1 MKLFS
6 NLISRIRSAMHRE
19 RDADLAEE
27 LRFHVD
33 MEAAALERTG
43 LSPATAREEAR
54 RRFGGVDRYNE
65 ELRDVRGGRW
75 TQSLSLDIRFA
86 LRLLR
91 RFPLFAAIVT
101 LTIALG
107 IGANTAIFSVVNAV
121 VLRPLPFA
129 DGNRLVSLWATNP
142 DKSVLRFGVSLPDFR
157 DWAARTRSFSDM
169 TLYNSGITTLAGPAG
184 PESVAGMFVTRNFFD
199 VLGIRP
205 MLGRSFGSD
214 DERGEASTTVI
225 LSYGYWQRRFGGERS
240 IIGKTV
246 SVNGRVRTVIGV
258 LPREAQLLGSGFLGV
273 PLDIVT
279 VVEPS
284 IYPRVERH
292 AQHLFGAIARL
303 KPGVTLEAARADLY
317 KTETAIAHENADITG
332 WTSSVFYLTDDLS
345 LNTRQPL
352 LILLAAS
359 GLLMVIACIN
369 VANLLLVR
377 GAARAR
383 EIAVRQA
390 LGASRARLV
399 SQFVVE
405 SVVLALAG
413 GALGVA
419 VAAGALRGI
428 RGRIPY
434 GVIARADDIS
444 LDPQVLLFALALS
457 VTTALAFGLLPAW
470 RASAFG
476 LSTTLRDGGRGSA
489 GATRSSRA
497 RRVMVIAEV
506 SLALVL
512 VVCAGLVWQSVRRML
527 QVDPGFRPEHTVT
540 AQITLG
546 KDYPDSGAVP
556 FYRTLLASLEARP
569 GIEAAGAS
577 DVPPLSG
584 GGIFTSIRLIGQ
596 PPRPAGQPLM
606 STIRAVT
613 PGYFRAMGIRMLR
626 GHEIEWNEPAP
637 SMVVSEG
644 AAKAF
649 WPNQSIIDKQIAF
662 NVEPN
667 GLPVVG
673 EVNDT
678 RQTSL
683 AAAPAPIVYVS
694 MRRTMRL
701 FRTMTLV
708 VRGRGDVAAIVTT
721 IRDVVHEIDPGLPL
735 YSVQTMQDIVDQST
749 AQPRLNKTLLGMF
762 AGAALLLAG
771 LGIYGV
777 VSYSVAQRRQEIGV
791 RVALGA
797 RPGDVMRLVL
807 GEGARLA
814 GIGVA
819 IGVLAAVFA
828 TRLIQS
834 WLFEIGRV
842 DPLTFTCVAA
852 GLVVVSLA
860 ASYIPARRATKVD
873 PLLAMRTD

>member
-1 MKLFS
+1 MMLLT
-6 NLISRIRSAMHRE
+6 NLITWLRGTARRQP
-19 RDADLAEE
+19 DADLAEE

-33 MEAAALERTG
+33 MEAASLERTG
-43 LSPATAREEAR
+43 LSPDSARVEAR

-75 TQSLSLDIRFA
+75 IQSLALDARFA
-86 LRLLR
+86 ARLVR
-91 RFPLFAAIVT
+91 RFPLFAAVVT
-101 LTIALG
+101 FTIALG

-121 VLRPLPFA
+121 LLRPLPFA
-129 DGNRLVSLWATNP
+129 DGDRLVSLWATNP
-142 DKSVLRFGVSLPDFR
+142 DKSVPRFGVSLPDFR
-157 DWAARTRSFSDM
+157 DWSARTRSFSDM
-169 TLYNSGITTLAGPAG
+169 TLYAVGITTLAGPAG

-205 MLGRSFGSD
+205 LLGRSFGVD
-214 DERGEASTTVI
+214 DERGESSTTVI
-225 LSYGYWQRRFGGERS
+225 LSYGYWQRRFGGEKS
-240 IIGKTV
+240 IIGQTV

-258 LPREAQLLGSGFLGV
+258 LPRDAQLLGSGFIGA

-284 IYPRVERH
+284 TYPRVELH
-292 AQHLFGAIARL
+292 AQHLFGAVARL
-303 KPGVTLEAARADLY
+303 KPGVSLEQARSDLY
-317 KTETAIAHENADITG
+317 KTETEIAKENPGIAG
-332 WTSSVFYLTDDLS
+332 WTSSVFLLTDDFSLS
-345 LNTRQPL
+345 TRQPL

-390 LGASRARLV
+390 LGASRGRLV

-405 SVVLALAG
+405 SVVLALVG
-413 GALGVA
+413 GALGVV
-419 VAAGALRGI
+419 VAAGALSSI
-428 RGRIPY
+428 RSRIPF
-434 GVIARADDIS
+434 GVIARADEIA
-444 LDPQVLLFALALS
+444 LDGRVLLFALVLS
-457 VTTALAFGLLPAW
+457 VVTALVFGLWPAM
-470 RASAFG
+470 RAGALG
-476 LSTTLRDGGRGSA
+476 LSSTLRDGGRGSSG
-489 GATRSSRA
+489 GARSARA
-497 RRVMVIAEV
+497 RRLMVIAEV
-506 SLALVL
+506 SLAMVL

-546 KDYPDSGAVP
+546 KDYPDSGAVS

-569 GIEAAGAS
+569 GIEAAGAT
-577 DVPPLSG
+577 DTPPLAGSG
-584 GGIFTSIRLIGQ
+584 MFSSIRLVGQ
-596 PPRPAGQPLM
+596 PPRPPDQPIM

-613 PGYFRAMGIRMLR
+613 PGFFRAMGMHVLR
-626 GHEIEWNEPAP
+626 GHDIEWNEASP

-649 WPNQSIIDKQIAF
+649 WPNQSVTDKQIAF
-662 NVEPN
+662 NVQPK

-683 AAAPAPIVYVS
+683 AVAPAPVVYVS
-694 MRRTMRL
+694 MRQIMRL
-701 FRTMTLV
+701 FHTMTLV
-708 VRGRGDVAAIVTT
+708 VRGRGDVASIVAT
-721 IRDVVHEIDPGLPL
+721 IRQTVHEIDPALPL
-735 YSVQTMQDIVDQST
+735 YNVQTMQEIVDQST

-797 RPGDVMRLVL
+797 GPGDVLRLVL
-807 GEGARLA
+807 GEGAKLA
-814 GIGVA
+814 AIGVA
-819 IGVLAAVFA
+819 IGVAAGVFA

-834 WLFEIGRV
+834 WLFEIGRA
-842 DPLTFTCVAA
+842 DPLTFACVAA
-852 GLVVVSLA
+852 GLVVVALF
-860 ASYIPARRATKVD
+860 ASYIPARRAARVD
-873 PLLAMRTD
+873 PLLAMRAD